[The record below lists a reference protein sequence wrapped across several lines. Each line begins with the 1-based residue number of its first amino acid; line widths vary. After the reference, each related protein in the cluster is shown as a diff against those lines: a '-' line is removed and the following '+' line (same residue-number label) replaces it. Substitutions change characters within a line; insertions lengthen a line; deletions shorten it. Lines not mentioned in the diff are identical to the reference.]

1 MEQGGVMSESLVAT
15 ARSLRAALADFD
27 PTLLSGS
34 DCATLVEELA
44 RTEKACGGARARA
57 AARAAEC
64 GAHGQAGHSDATEWL
79 ARAAGSSPGTA
90 RSELETAKALE
101 SCPDTKAALA
111 AGELSLAQ
119 AGEITRTEAEAP
131 GSEAGLL
138 EVARTSSLGE
148 LRDRSRERRLSAIAP
163 EDLHRRQRAAH
174 RFRHWRNGL
183 GMVCISGELVPEAGI
198 ALVNRVDAE
207 AGRVRRAARAE
218 GRDEPYGAHAADALA
233 ALVAGGGRS
242 GASRTDLVVVAD
254 LGAYR
259 RGHVH
264 DGEACHLVG
273 GGPIPVSLA
282 HELGADAFV
291 KAVLHDGVAIHT
303 VAHFGRHLPAELRT
317 ALEVG
322 APPGFD
328 GVSCVEEGCDRRYG
342 LEWDHVDPVANGGA
356 TSYANLKARC
366 WDHHRDKTERD
377 RLAGLLS
384 GRGEG
389 CDPP

>member
-1 MEQGGVMSESLVAT
+1 
-15 ARSLRAALADFD
+15 
-27 PTLLSGS
+27 
-34 DCATLVEELA
+34 
-44 RTEKACGGARARA
+44 
-57 AARAAEC
+57 
-64 GAHGQAGHSDATEWL
+64 
-79 ARAAGSSPGTA
+79 
-90 RSELETAKALE
+90 
-101 SCPDTKAALA
+101 
-111 AGELSLAQ
+111 
-119 AGEITRTEAEAP
+119 
-131 GSEAGLL
+131 
-138 EVARTSSLGE
+138 
-148 LRDRSRERRLSAIAP
+148 
-163 EDLHRRQRAAH
+163 
-174 RFRHWRNGL
+174 
-183 GMVCISGELVPEAGI
+183 MVCISGELVPEAGI

-389 CDPP
+389 RDPP